1 MKVRPSFPAQFQSR
15 QRSRA
20 RAERVG
26 LDAEPLKHVHVK
38 IAQWRR
44 AVDIEGQ
51 VLTVLEVTSS
61 DEDRKILGRVAA
73 AVAKVATEEDCGS
86 IEQAVTVFLGLL
98 ELSEQVAHSL
108 HRFQF
113 DDLELFEFARIFA
126 MVGEVVMT

>member
-1 MKVRPSFPAQFQSR
+1 MPLSFLAQFQSR
-15 QRSRA
+15 QRPRA
-20 RAERVG
+20 RAERVD
-26 LDAEPLKHVHVK
+26 LDAQSLKHVDIK

-51 VLTVLEVTSS
+51 VLTVLEFTSS

-86 IEQAVTVFLGLL
+86 IEQAVTVLLGLL
-98 ELSEQVAHSL
+98 KLSEQVAHSL

-126 MVGEVVMT
+126 VVGEVVMT

>member
-1 MKVRPSFPAQFQSR
+1 MRPSFPAQFQSR
-15 QRSRA
+15 QRPRT

-26 LDAEPLKHVHVK
+26 LDAEPLKHVDVK

-51 VLTVLEVTSS
+51 VLTVLEFTSS

-86 IEQAVTVFLGLL
+86 IEQAVTAFLGLL

-126 MVGEVVMT
+126 VVGEVVMT